1 MPAEIEDIEATTTN
15 VVSPREDQ
23 VYVTSKV

>member
-1 MPAEIEDIEATTTN
+1 MPAEIEEIEATTTN
-15 VVSPREDQ
+15 VISPREDQ